1 MSFNLLRNSRV
12 FFTTNVGTSGNQ
24 IGVVQATGFTSG
36 NTKEIQVLD
45 GFGFSQ
51 NTTSETVTLSETGAV
66 PVRGQRTFNTQLDPV
81 DFNMTTYI
89 RPFKDTSGGVVTSF
103 SWGATTGAVTAGS
116 GASTTLLDAYPANIV
131 TASAATQAFAADFG
145 LNTFVYATSAPA
157 AGKTAT
163 FAPIFGADSTTP
175 SYQKLIGIYL
185 VNGGS
190 GYTVAPT
197 VTIVDPDSGAE
208 ATALPVVTTVISA
221 AGTTTITAEESDLW
235 NAFFTSS
242 ATGATQAWTET
253 SASAELVS
261 DYSQAHQLKRFGL
274 IVVMDTACFVIDDCV
289 LNTATIDF
297 GIDAIA
303 SVQWAGQAKG
313 IRQINAPGLGTVG
326 TFTASGL
333 GTPTISGNYKQKI
346 TTAAFIANKL
356 STFSLL
362 SGLGS
367 PGTPPGG
374 TPTYYNLPIT
384 GGSLTLSN
392 NVSYLT
398 PANLGIVNTP
408 VTYFA
413 GTRAI
418 SGSVTAYLRSGAATG
433 ANDTSD
439 PTTGRKQTA
448 QLLGDLL
455 TGSTTTVDPRFYMK
469 LIIGGTTADDRV
481 EIEMPGVVL
490 TIPTIAT
497 EQVVSTSINFTA
509 QGTDTISAIRE
520 FDLEEANEINIK
532 YYAG

>member
-12 FFTTNVGTSGNQ
+12 FFTTNVGTSGSQ
-24 IGVVQATGFTSG
+24 IGVVQAAGFNST
-36 NTKEIQVLD
+36 NTREIQVLD

-89 RPFKDTSGGVVTSF
+89 RPFKDTSGGTVTGF
-103 SWGATTGAVTAGS
+103 TWGATTGAVTAGS
-116 GASTTLLDAYPANIV
+116 GGSTTLLSAYPANIV
-131 TASAATQAFAADFG
+131 TASAATQAFGTDFG
-145 LNTFVYATSAPA
+145 TNTFIYATSAPA
-157 AGKTAT
+157 GGRTAT
-163 FAPIFGADSTTP
+163 FAPIFGADSATP

-185 VNGGS
+185 IDGGS

-208 ATALPVVTTVISA
+208 AVALPVVTTTVSA
-221 AGTTTITAEESDLW
+221 VGAPVITAEESVLW

-242 ATGATQAWTET
+242 TTGATQAWTET
-253 SASAELVS
+253 TTVATVVS
-261 DYSQAHQLKRFGL
+261 NHSQAHQLKRFGL

-289 LNTATIDF
+289 LNTATVDF

-303 SVQWAGQAKG
+303 SVAWAGQGKA
-313 IRQINAPGLGTVG
+313 IRQINAPGLGTAG

-333 GTPTISGNYKQKI
+333 GAPTISGNYKPKT

-356 STFSLL
+356 STFSLFA
-362 SGLGS
+362 GLGS
-367 PGTPPGG
+367 PGTPPA
-374 TPTYYNLPIT
+374 PTSYYNLPLT
-384 GGSLTLSN
+384 GGNLTLSN

-418 SGSVTAYLRSGAATG
+418 SGNVTAYLRSGGATG
-433 ANDTSD
+433 ANDTDD

-455 TGSTTTVDPRFYMK
+455 AGSSTTVDPRFYMK
-469 LIIGGTTADDRV
+469 LTIGGTTADDRV

-490 TIPTIAT
+490 TIPTIST
-497 EQVVSTSINFTA
+497 EQVISTSINFTA
-509 QGTDTISAIRE
+509 QGTDTIAGVRN
-520 FDLEEANEINIK
+520 FDLEEANEINVK